1 MSSAYNRESLSQV
14 TPQEARA
21 IFRNQQ
27 FKSTTNGCCG
37 GYLQAGVVILDKK
50 YASDFQR
57 FCELNPKAAPLLEV
71 LQPGNPFTSVIAD
84 SADIRCCLPKYR
96 IRRKDES
103 FDVYDINKYWNDDM
117 VTFFRGCSFS
127 FEKALQ
133 NNGINMRHTD
143 SHRTHALVLVDSNC
157 VLVQNKDLE

>member
-71 LQPGNPFTSVIAD
+71 LQPGNPFTSVIAV
-84 SADIRCCLPKYR
+84 CLCFKRYYHSY
-96 IRRKDES
+96 ITQ
-103 FDVYDINKYWNDDM
+103 DVVY
-117 VTFFRGCSFS
+117 
-127 FEKALQ
+127 Q
-133 NNGINMRHTD
+133 NI
-143 SHRTHALVLVDSNC
+143 
-157 VLVQNKDLE
+157 